1 MSGRRPSVSATDP
14 ISISISPRSSSAFP
28 QAASPPNYAISPP
41 GLSSFS
47 QSYEA
52 RQRASSV
59 PFPQQGKALA
69 PFPVSEAPTKILL
82 LENINTSAVE
92 MLKAQ
97 GWFVEEIKKALGEDE
112 LIQKV
117 NEGQYAAV
125 GIRSKTKV
133 TAKVLTQCPGVS
145 LPLFVIKARRT
156 A

>member
-14 ISISISPRSSSAFP
+14 ISISISPRSSSHIA
-28 QAASPPNYAISPP
+28 QAASPPSYAISPP
-41 GLSSFS
+41 GASSFS

-52 RQRASSV
+52 RQRATSI

-69 PFPVSEAPTKILL
+69 PFPVSDDPTKILL

-97 GWFVEEIKKALGEDE
+97 GWYVEEIKKALGEEE
-112 LIQKV
+112 LIKKV
-117 NEGQYAAV
+117 NEGQFAAV

-133 TAKVLTQCPGVS
+133 TARVLEKCPTVS
-145 LPLFVIKARRT
+145 RTKRFLF
-156 A
+156 

>member
-1 MSGRRPSVSATDP
+1 
-14 ISISISPRSSSAFP
+14 
-28 QAASPPNYAISPP
+28 
-41 GLSSFS
+41 
-47 QSYEA
+47 
-52 RQRASSV
+52 
-59 PFPQQGKALA
+59 
-69 PFPVSEAPTKILL
+69 L